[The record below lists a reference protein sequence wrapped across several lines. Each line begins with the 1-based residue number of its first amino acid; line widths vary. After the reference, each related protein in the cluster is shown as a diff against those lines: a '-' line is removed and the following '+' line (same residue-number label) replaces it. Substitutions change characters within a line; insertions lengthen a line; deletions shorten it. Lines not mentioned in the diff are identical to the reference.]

1 MVCKKESE
9 LCECREATQWND
21 KWEIN
26 PEKGK
31 IFKKLSCLVKDTKD
45 TVQLIFKAINSPLSN
60 THKKT
65 GSKKFS
71 GKLL

>member
-1 MVCKKESE
+1 MVCNKESE

-26 PEKGK
+26 PKKGK
-31 IFKKLSCLVKDTKD
+31 IKKNCLVKDTKD
-45 TVQLIFKAINSPLSN
+45 TVRLIFKAINSPLSN
-60 THKKT
+60 TQKP
-65 GSKKFS
+65 GSNTFS